1 MERQFDVIVVGG
13 GTAGFAAA
21 VTAARGGAKTLLIE
35 EKAYLGG
42 TATGA
47 QVSMFMGFADGEPD
61 RPQQGII
68 KDVMDGLAAAGGTPG
83 IETIYLCGRRDLDIP
98 VIPYESEIL
107 KDLIFDLVDQAGVE
121 LLLHTRVIGA
131 QVEDGVITALTIHNE
146 QGVQTVSGK
155 VVIDAS
161 FHGSVAVSAGC
172 RCDQRRAASPSGSI
186 HRRASGSVRSATR
199 PSTGERIFQKRRALF
214 SIRNAPLKR

>member
-121 LLLHTRVIGA
+121 RFCRLDAAAAKLLRQAVNRFRLSMRGYGRIRKVARTVADLAGHEAIEA
-131 QVEDGVITALTIHNE
+131 QDVALALQFRTADGFY
-146 QGVQTVSGK
+146 GG
-155 VVIDAS
+155 
-161 FHGSVAVSAGC
+161 
-172 RCDQRRAASPSGSI
+172 
-186 HRRASGSVRSATR
+186 
-199 PSTGERIFQKRRALF
+199 
-214 SIRNAPLKR
+214 